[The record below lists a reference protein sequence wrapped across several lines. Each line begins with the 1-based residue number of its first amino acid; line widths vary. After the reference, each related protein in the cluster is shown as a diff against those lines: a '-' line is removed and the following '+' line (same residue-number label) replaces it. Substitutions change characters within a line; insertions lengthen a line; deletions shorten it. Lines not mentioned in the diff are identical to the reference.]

1 MEHRSFTLEF
11 LNQCPI
17 KDRQRFLDWAGDTR
31 GRGIRTSEYAAIA
44 SGRPARAASLTLVI
58 DYLLDESYRGNREA
72 APFREFLDARGV
84 PAERR
89 NPEALLV
96 MLTEPAEAAGP
107 FADALTSIKN
117 FFDSACDPLRYVRPC
132 GSVEEVRSVCRWLYL
147 DVARRLANRN
157 LSEPESLAIAADYLG
172 MSLGEYQ
179 ERRAGWWSASPWTI
193 AVAGGSEDAT
203 CVGSIAGPFAEREYL
218 RLRAGEI
225 DSFTEP
231 ITLGVSTSSSL
242 FVEGVARRPPSGRPF
257 RWVSP
262 VVHAFRLFIC
272 QQAALSDVPDLG
284 ESRPLRLLSPSSF
297 EELNGWMRRAGYAPI
312 GAHTPLKRFPLWE
325 RVLWEDERGIRE
337 SAHLGVWKGIQRSLR
352 SRSQRSTASR

>member
-17 KDRQRFLDWAGDTR
+17 KDRQRFLDWTGDKR

-44 SGRPARAASLTLVI
+44 SGRPARASSLVLVI
-58 DYLLDESYRGNREA
+58 DYLLDEDYRGNREA
-72 APFREFLDARGV
+72 APFREYLDTRGV
-84 PAERR
+84 PPERR
-89 NPEALLV
+89 SADRLLE
-96 MLTEPAEAAGP
+96 MLTEPSEAAGP
-107 FADALTSIKN
+107 FVDALGSIKN
-117 FFDSACDPLRYVRPC
+117 FFDSTCDPLRHVRPC
-132 GSVEEVRSVCRWLYL
+132 DSVEEVHSVCRWLYL

-157 LSEPESLAIAADYLG
+157 TNEPEALAIAAEYLG
-172 MSLGEYQ
+172 MPLDQYQ
-179 ERRAGWWSASPWTI
+179 QRRAGWWSTSPWTI
-193 AVAGGSEDAT
+193 AVAGGTEHAT
-203 CVGSIAGPFAEREYL
+203 CVGSIAGPFAESEYL

-225 DSFTEP
+225 DSFTTP
-231 ITLGVSTSSSL
+231 ITPGIAASSRL
-242 FVEGVARRPPSGRPF
+242 FVEGVARRPPEGRPF

-284 ESRPLRLLSPSSF
+284 ESQPLQLLSPSSF

-312 GAHTPLKRFPLWE
+312 GTRTPLKQFPLWE

-352 SRSQRSTASR
+352 LRLKESSAVS